1 MIDQQRMLHVVNL
14 LDIIQPHT
22 YIWAS
27 PKIKRDRVKLNRKF
41 KHFLFKLQVFEHK
54 EARSGKVCQVRM
66 SATLLG
72 DIHIYARH
80 VSKPDTDETYLFLTV
95 KGRFIT
101 PSKYLSYILYIM

>member
-1 MIDQQRMLHVVNL
+1 
-14 LDIIQPHT
+14 
-22 YIWAS
+22 
-27 PKIKRDRVKLNRKF
+27 
-41 KHFLFKLQVFEHK
+41 
-54 EARSGKVCQVRM
+54 M

-101 PSKYLSYILYIM
+101 PSKYLSTPASSNAKTGRQDIVESGAKTTKINQINL